1 MKKWIYTLSLM
12 GALAV
17 GANAEAIEHHTP
29 QLVDGCYQITNAGEL
44 FGFADIVNG
53 IRNAENPEEYSQAP
67 QPGVCG
73 KLVADIRVVAVD
85 SPSDKG
91 NHVVSD
97 DLKNA
102 NVPEENH
109 WTPMVNFS
117 GTFDGQ
123 GHSISG
129 LYYSG
134 NNAGFFASLSGAT
147 IKRLNIK
154 DSYFAAD
161 DNVGG
166 FAANATGNV
175 TIEECSFEGLVTSVT
190 KSDKPSNLQPYRG
203 VAAAGFVGN
212 LVSPAEL
219 AIKMSTFNGSVLPEN
234 TDKTGYHGGFVGKIS
249 LGTKVNVSDCYSLG
263 FVGNKGQKGVYGA
276 IVDAD
281 GKDVSKEKDANGT
294 QNNNTH
300 VFTKGQ
306 VYCYNTGDKCGATIK
321 CDGSDLAVCKATIK
335 KALVDTLK
343 TKPFKGM
350 SFEFNEQ
357 GHIIIAHIT
366 EWDDPNTKLDVLQ
379 ELSIP
384 MSVIADSITFDRVF
398 SGKNSTIMLPFD
410 IAPSNIT
417 NASGEIVRF
426 NAVPTLNYDDTEGKW
441 KASAETETGVV
452 EAHKPYLITQ
462 TPKDSI
468 HFHGPVT
475 LRKIEKIKNPN
486 SKTKGDSIQVN
497 EYVASTNDPD
507 WALVGT
513 YKTMLTT
520 SKSDTATSE
529 YEKESNLGRIYGFVG
544 TNVKENEDDENYT
557 FSIGQFAKAGHN
569 VRTREMRAYL
579 IYTGTQ
585 IAVNPAPSLNGVT
598 KFAPL
603 AIAIDDLP
611 NAIEINVTNK
621 PIIEGEQIT
630 TFTKIVN
637 VIKIEVPEESCDAEK
652 CEDDITTI
660 SKPFLAPLK
669 ANRVDRWQDAM
680 GRRLKNKPTKHG
692 AYFKN
697 GIPVIIK

>member
-17 GANAEAIEHHTP
+17 GANADVITHETP
-29 QLVDGCYQITNAGEL
+29 TLVDGCYQITNAGEL

-97 DLKNA
+97 DLKSVS
-102 NVPEENH
+102 VPEDNH
-109 WTPMVNFS
+109 WTPMMNFS

-123 GHSISG
+123 GHTISG

-134 NNAGFFASLSGAT
+134 NNAGFFASLSGAK
-147 IKRLNIK
+147 IKNLRIT
-154 DSYFAAD
+154 DSYFEAENKVGSLAA
-161 DNVGG
+161 NISGTTTIEGYQFIGIINTNGSETNAGGVIGSISASSELTLFNVIVEGTVVPNIKNSSGGVIGYSESNTKISFNTCYVKVLVGG
-166 FAANATGNV
+166 SFQRSVIGDIITTEKSINLVNNSSIYCAGTGEKCNYKNMCKYTVIDDETKKEQEAAN
-175 TIEECSFEGLVTSVT
+175 
-190 KSDKPSNLQPYRG
+190 K
-203 VAAAGFVGN
+203 
-212 LVSPAEL
+212 
-219 AIKMSTFNGSVLPEN
+219 
-234 TDKTGYHGGFVGKIS
+234 
-249 LGTKVNVSDCYSLG
+249 NVSVCRERFAQSL
-263 FVGNKGQKGVYGA
+263 
-276 IVDAD
+276 I
-281 GKDVSKEKDANGT
+281 
-294 QNNNTH
+294 
-300 VFTKGQ
+300 
-306 VYCYNTGDKCGATIK
+306 
-321 CDGSDLAVCKATIK
+321 
-335 KALVDTLK
+335 DTLLNK
-343 TKPFKGM
+343 QKIELKGISIEQDENNPTK
-350 SFEFNEQ
+350 
-357 GHIIIAHIT
+357 IIAHIT
-366 EWDDPNTKLDVLQ
+366 EWKTFNEEVLE
-379 ELSIP
+379 ELSISQD
-384 MSVIADSITFDRVF
+384 MMVDSVDFDRVF
-398 SGKNSTIMLPFD
+398 SGKSSTIMLPFD
-410 IAPSNIT
+410 IAPSNVKDA
-417 NASGEIVRF
+417 NGYLVNF
-426 NAVPTLNYDDTEGKW
+426 NTVPSLSYDEELGKW
-441 KASAETETGVV
+441 NATATTETAVI
-452 EAHKPYLITQ
+452 EAHRPYLISSVTGN
-462 TPKDSI
+462 I

-475 LRKIEKIKNPN
+475 LKKTTNKINKQE
-486 SKTKGDSIQVN
+486 IQIN
-497 EYVASTNDPD
+497 EHEISTNDPN
-507 WALVGT
+507 WTLVGT

-520 SKSDTATSE
+520 STTEGTASE

-579 IYTGTQ
+579 IYKGTQ

-660 SKPFLAPLK
+660 SKPFLAQLK
-669 ANRVDRWQDAM
+669 ANKVDRWQDAM

-692 AYFKN
+692 TYFKN